1 MFSFIKYIYEEGR
14 AVNDY
19 LTWPINCV
27 KIMERIKI
35 NYETV
40 QSVYIIYD
48 EKHHY
53 MDTLSP
59 DTDIKL
65 YMSETPEAKYYDK
78 LPIFDTVIYE
88 NEDFDEDNNIKKI
101 KNIKNKKCKKR
112 ISA

>member
-1 MFSFIKYIYEEGR
+1 
-14 AVNDY
+14 
-19 LTWPINCV
+19 
-27 KIMERIKI
+27 MERIKI

-40 QSVYIIYD
+40 QAVYIIYD
-48 EKHHY
+48 EKHRY

-88 NEDFDEDNNIKKI
+88 NEDFDEDDNVKKI
-101 KNIKNKKCKKR
+101 KNVKNKKCRKK

>member
-1 MFSFIKYIYEEGR
+1 
-14 AVNDY
+14 
-19 LTWPINCV
+19 
-27 KIMERIKI
+27 
-35 NYETV
+35 
-40 QSVYIIYD
+40 
-48 EKHHY
+48 